1 MVIYIRIEKGEVMSV
16 IKTQD
21 LCYEYEGGVKV
32 LDKVNIEIN
41 EGEYVAVIGH
51 NGSGKSTFAKLLN
64 GLLTPTCG
72 TVEVF
77 GMKTTDKDKIFDIRK
92 RIGMVFQNPDN
103 QLVASIVEDDIAF
116 GPENI
121 GLDRE
126 EIGKRIEYAL
136 DVVGMQEF
144 RNKSPERLS
153 GGQKQRIAIA
163 GVLALKPDILV
174 LDESTSMLDPRGRQE
189 VLSVVRKLN
198 KENKVTVM
206 VITHYMEETVEAD
219 RIIVMDK
226 GKVAFTGTPEQV
238 FSDKEKIIGLGLEL
252 PSATV
257 ISKKLK
263 ELGVDIKVCL
273 SDDELKGELCRLTQK
288 I

>member
-1 MVIYIRIEKGEVMSV
+1 MSV
-16 IKTQD
+16 IKTSG
-21 LCYEYEGGVKV
+21 LSYEYEGGVKV
-32 LDKVNIEIN
+32 LDKVNIEIE
-41 EGEYVAVIGH
+41 EGEYVAIIGH
-51 NGSGKSTFAKLLN
+51 NGSGKSTLAKLLN
-64 GLLTPTCG
+64 GLLIPTDG
-72 TVEVF
+72 SVEVF
-77 GMKTTDKDKIFDIRK
+77 GMKTTDKNKLFDIRK

-121 GLDRE
+121 GLERE

-144 RNKSPERLS
+144 RDKSPERLS

-189 VLSVVRKLN
+189 VLSVVKKLN
-198 KENKVTVM
+198 ADQKVTVI
-206 VITHYMEETVEAD
+206 VITHYMEETVDAD

-226 GKVAFTGTPEQV
+226 GRVALTGTPEEV
-238 FSDKEKIIGLGLEL
+238 FSNKEKIVELGLEL
-252 PSATV
+252 PTATV
-257 ISKKLK
+257 ISERLK
-263 ELGVDIKVCL
+263 ELGVNMPVCL
-273 SDDELKGELCRLTQK
+273 SESELEEELCRLTQK